1 MSLLIEKNTVVSFH
15 YTLTNAEGDVLDR
28 SEQDA
33 PMTYLHGAGNIIPG
47 LESALV
53 GKTTGDQLKVTV
65 APEEGYGE
73 KHSDL
78 IQTVSRELFEGVE
91 DIQAGMQFQ
100 AQSPDGNV
108 QVIRVVGVD
117 GDEITIDANHP
128 LAGETLHFEV
138 EITQVREAAAEELE
152 HGHAH

>member
-73 KHSDL
+73 KHPDL
-78 IQTVSRELFEGVE
+78 VQTVSKELFEGVE
-91 DIQAGMQFQ
+91 DIQSGMQFQ
-100 AQSPDGNV
+100 AQSPDGHV
-108 QVIRVVGVD
+108 QVIRVVDVD
-117 GDEITIDANHP
+117 GDDVTIDANHP

-138 EITQVREAAAEELE
+138 EITHVREAADEELE

>member
-1 MSLLIEKNTVVSFH
+1 MSLLIEKNTVVSFQ

-53 GKTTGDQLKVTV
+53 GKTAGDQLKVTV

-73 KHSDL
+73 KHPDL

-91 DIQAGMQFQ
+91 DIQSGMQFQ
-100 AQSPDGNV
+100 AQSPDGQV
-108 QVIRVVGVD
+108 QVIRVVDVA
-117 GDEITIDANHP
+117 GDEVTIDANHP

-138 EITQVREAAAEELE
+138 EITQVREAADEELE